1 MELYLDSANLEHIRH
16 AASLGI
22 LSGVTTNP
30 SLLAKEDPNVDIKK
44 RILEIYDLVG
54 GHLSVEVI
62 STDTKGMLR
71 EAEEILKW
79 FDDATIKIPMIPAG
93 LAAVRKLS
101 DQNIPTNVTLI
112 FSANQAIAAQNA
124 GASYVS
130 IFMGRLDDI
139 SVDSN
144 RVLEDVCDIWDVQGY
159 DSEIIAA
166 SIRTPIHLTQS
177 ALAGAHI
184 ATVPYNVLMQ
194 SLKHPLTDAGL
205 KSFLDDYSKLQNEI
219 NRLKST
225 KFEHNKPTAPK
236 FENTKVITPRTEI
249 QRTEQTKFEQ
259 PVEQAK
265 VEVPKVE
272 TPKPEPQKVEQPKVE
287 TPKPVPA
294 KVEKP
299 KVEVPKPEPKVE
311 QPKTETPKPKVEQPK
326 TDAPKP
332 NLTKPAPK
340 TNRRGAKKKEQP
352 KA

>member
-22 LSGVTTNP
+22 LSGITTNP

-62 STDTKGMLR
+62 STETDGMLK
-71 EAEEILKW
+71 EADQILSW
-79 FDDATIKIPMIPAG
+79 FPDATIKIPIIPAG

-101 DQNIPTNVTLI
+101 DQGVPTNVTLI

-124 GASYVS
+124 GATYVS

-139 SVDSN
+139 SQESS
-144 RVLEDVCDIWDVQGY
+144 RVLEDICEIWDVQGY

-194 SLKHPLTDAGL
+194 SLKHPLTDSGL
-205 KSFLDDYSKLQNEI
+205 KTFLDDYAKLQAEI
-219 NRLKST
+219 NKIGALT
-225 KFEHNKPTAPK
+225 K
-236 FENTKVITPRTEI
+236 
-249 QRTEQTKFEQ
+249 
-259 PVEQAK
+259 
-265 VEVPKVE
+265 
-272 TPKPEPQKVEQPKVE
+272 
-287 TPKPVPA
+287 PA
-294 KVEKP
+294 E
-299 KVEVPKPEPKVE
+299 
-311 QPKTETPKPKVEQPK
+311 
-326 TDAPKP
+326 KP

-340 TNRRGAKKKEQP
+340 NNRRGASGRKPQTQAK
-352 KA
+352 